1 MRQLQARLIKV
12 YEHDSYKLDP
22 EKMVYERDSYEA
34 DPEKKKTY
42 ERDSATATSH
52 SVSPENDW

>member
-12 YEHDSYKLDP
+12 YEHDSCKFDP

-34 DPEKKKTY
+34 DPEKKKAY
-42 ERDSATATSH
+42 ECDSYEAE
-52 SVSPENDW
+52 PEK

>member
-12 YEHDSYKLDP
+12 YEHDSYKVDP

-34 DPEKKKTY
+34 DPEKKKAHV
-42 ERDSATATSH
+42 RDSYE
-52 SVSPENDW
+52 PEPEK